1 VHLVCSPERAGL
13 YPAVV
18 EGSGLELRSVPT
30 VADAVRGCVADP
42 GRAVLVDMTTT
53 LHAGVSETAP
63 LYEMGIDLPILR
75 CTQVESGEWTA
86 MCQAPFKRLPLR
98 VALQEIAQRDASWRH
113 PKFVRRYVRVPV
125 ASRVRF
131 RLKGSSAPWR
141 RANCSNA
148 SISGLFLL
156 TQEIEPI
163 GSELEIEIL
172 DTGSSTEGIRG
183 FVTWSHGW
191 DDGPHLPGMGVD
203 FDLSSV
209 PSAFRE
215 FLGEAYTRKRG

>member
-18 EGSGLELRSVPT
+18 EGSGLQLRTVSSVG
-30 VADAVRGCVADP
+30 DAVRACVAGP
-42 GRAVLVDMTTT
+42 GRAVMVDMSTT

-63 LYEMGIDLPILR
+63 LYEMGINLPILR

-86 MCQAPFKRLPLR
+86 MCQAPFKRLPLLM
-98 VALQEIAQRDASWRH
+98 ALKEIAQGDPSWQH
-113 PKFVRRYVRVPV
+113 PKFVRRYVRVPL
-125 ASRVRF
+125 STRVRF
-131 RLKGSSAPWR
+131 RLVGSANAWK

-163 GSELEIEIL
+163 GSELELEIL
-172 DTGSSTEGIRG
+172 DAGGLVQGVRG
-183 FVTWSHGW
+183 FVTWAHAW

-203 FDLSSV
+203 FDLESV
-209 PSAFRE
+209 PDAFRE
-215 FLGEAYTRKRG
+215 FLAETYTRKRG